1 MNMLVMIKDTLKANR
16 SLSRAEADWL
26 VEEIQRLQEATSFTC
41 LECGYIFQ
49 SPHTLAGQVPM
60 VPEDVYCDKCK
71 KKCLVLPTREH
82 EFNKIRD
89 SNMEMVNYFSSIL
102 KSKDEE
108 IQRLT
113 AEVERL
119 ERVRQKFIRENR
131 SKGNE

>member
-26 VEEIQRLQEATSFTC
+26 VEEIQRL
-41 LECGYIFQ
+41 
-49 SPHTLAGQVPM
+49 
-60 VPEDVYCDKCK
+60 
-71 KKCLVLPTREH
+71 
-82 EFNKIRD
+82 
-89 SNMEMVNYFSSIL
+89 
-102 KSKDEE
+102 
-108 IQRLT
+108 T